1 MGSRQSSSAATTGV
15 PANNRAH
22 VPTSAAPPAFERPIL
37 GPVTVE
43 EVENVYA
50 EVLPGFRDVSNAEK
64 QVLFVR
70 KLHLCT
76 FTFDFSDPS
85 THVREKEIKRQ
96 ALLEL
101 VEYVNTGQGKF
112 TEAVSEDMIAML
124 TNNLFRS
131 LPSSRVHGSDTE
143 GFDPEEE
150 EPLLEPA
157 WPHLQVQCLC
167 GITPDMT
174 MGAKVG
180 FYPGYLSVLLTAHYL
195 FLWHFPHA
203 DCLRISFALRR
214 IQ

>member
-1 MGSRQSSSAATTGV
+1 MLKSMKQKFQGTRRPAHGKEEPVGSRQQNSAATTV
-15 PANNRAH
+15 APTSNRANA
-22 VPTSAAPPAFERPIL
+22 PSAAAAPPAFERPIL
-37 GPVTVE
+37 GPVAVE
-43 EVENVYA
+43 EVDNVYA

-85 THVREKEIKRQ
+85 VHVREKEIKRQ
-96 ALLEL
+96 GLLEL

-124 TNNLFRS
+124 TNNLFRT
-131 LPSSRVHGSDTE
+131 LPTSRIHGSDTE

-157 WPHLQVQCLC
+157 WPHLQVRCLC
-167 GITPDMT
+167 GIIPDMT
-174 MGAKVG
+174 TGG
-180 FYPGYLSVLLTAHYL
+180 
-195 FLWHFPHA
+195 
-203 DCLRISFALRR
+203 
-214 IQ
+214 